1 MPRGRSHV
9 HYANKQTDRVV
20 VDGVEIACRLAGD
33 QGARPVVFFHGFT
46 GNSRNWM
53 LNVRSLVEVGYRT
66 LSVDHPGH
74 GRSSAPEDPGRYR
87 MEVVARLHHRVAE
100 HLDFLPG
107 VIVGHS
113 MGAAIAEEFALAY
126 REHVEALVLVDSFGG
141 SVKRS
146 WIRSLDAYAS
156 DAARTVAFNEGMEA
170 LFDFQIATGL
180 RSVDHLP
187 NDLLPFVRTEFARTS
202 PTGYFHS
209 ALAMR
214 NRVETLERLSVFD
227 RPTLIVYGANED
239 RSFIRG
245 SEELAATI
253 PGSRIKA
260 IDGAGHS
267 PQFEQ
272 PDRFNA
278 VLLDFLGE
286 VFGPAAVPRA
296 DVS

>member
-1 MPRGRSHV
+1 V
-9 HYANKQTDRVV
+9 I

-33 QGARPVVFFHGFT
+33 AGSRPVVFFHGFT

-53 LNVRSLVEVGYRT
+53 LNFGPLVEAGYRT
-66 LSVDHPGH
+66 LSLDHPGH
-74 GRSSAPEDPGRYR
+74 GRSSAPENPACYR
-87 MEVVARLHHRVAE
+87 MEVVARIHHQVAAQ
-100 HLDFLPG
+100 LGYVPG

-126 REHVEALVLVDSFGG
+126 RDEVEALVLVDSFGG

-146 WIRSLDAYAS
+146 WIRSIDDYAS
-156 DAARTVAFNEGMEA
+156 DAARKVAFAEGMEA

-187 NDLLPFVRTEFARTS
+187 ADMRPLVRSEFARTS
-202 PTGYFHS
+202 PIGYFHS

-214 NRVETLERLSVFD
+214 NRVETLGRLSAFD
-227 RPTLIVYGANED
+227 KPTLVVYGANED

-245 SEELAATI
+245 SEELARTI
-253 PGSRIKA
+253 PGSRIEA
-260 IDGAGHS
+260 IEGAGHS

-272 PDRFNA
+272 ADRFNA
-278 VLLDFLGE
+278 VLLDFLDE
-286 VFGPAAVPRA
+286 VLAPAAVPRA
-296 DVS
+296 DAS

>member
-1 MPRGRSHV
+1 VS
-9 HYANKQTDRVV
+9 YAEQQTNRVV
-20 VDGVEIACRLAGD
+20 IDGIEIACRLAGD
-33 QGARPVVFFHGFT
+33 PDARPVVFFHGFT

-53 LNVRSLVEVGYRT
+53 LNFRPLAEAGYRT

-74 GRSSAPEDPGRYR
+74 GRSSAPEDPACYR
-87 MEVVARLHHRVAE
+87 MEMIARIHHQVAE
-100 HLDFLPG
+100 RLGFVPG
-107 VIVGHS
+107 VVVGHS

-126 REHVEALVLVDSFGG
+126 PADVEALVLVDSFGG

-146 WIRSLDAYAS
+146 WIRSLDDYAS
-156 DAARTVAFNEGMEA
+156 EAARKVAFAEGMEA

-187 NDLLPFVRTEFARTS
+187 ADLRPLVRTEFARTS

-214 NRVETLERLSVFD
+214 NRVETLERLSAFD
-227 RPTLIVYGANED
+227 KPTLVLYGASED

-245 SEELAATI
+245 SEELARTI

-260 IDGAGHS
+260 IEGAGHS

-278 VLLDFLGE
+278 ALLDFLDE
-286 VFGPAAVPRA
+286 VLGPAAVPRA